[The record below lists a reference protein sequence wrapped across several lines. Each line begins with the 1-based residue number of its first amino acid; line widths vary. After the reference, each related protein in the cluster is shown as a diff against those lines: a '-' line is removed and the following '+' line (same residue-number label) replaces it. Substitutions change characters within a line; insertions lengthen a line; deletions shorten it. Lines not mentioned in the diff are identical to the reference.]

1 MAKSKS
7 KSALKLTTSNIL
19 TCLAYAVIGILLC
32 IFQSGSLNILMTV
45 VGALFVVLGF
55 IDIFKNK
62 QTTRGIIEIALG
74 AVVIVC
80 GWLVVDIVLLVL
92 GVILIVKGTME
103 LVQNHKAGFVANLSS
118 IMLLVMGV
126 LLVVSKWALVDVMCI
141 VVGVLFIVD
150 GVLALFGKT
159 ITVKR

>member
-1 MAKSKS
+1 MAKSKT
-7 KSALKLTTSNIL
+7 KLKLTTSNIL
-19 TCLAYAVIGILLC
+19 TCLAYAVIGVLLC

-45 VGALFVVLGF
+45 VGALFIVLG
-55 IDIFKNK
+55 IMDLIKNK
-62 QTTRGIIEIALG
+62 QTTRGIIELALG

-92 GVILIVKGTME
+92 GIILIVKGILE
-103 LVQNHKAGFVANLSS
+103 LVQNYKAGFVANLSS

-126 LLVVSKWALVDVMCI
+126 LLVISKWALVDVMCI
-141 VVGVLFIVD
+141 VVGVLFVIN

-159 ITVKR
+159 IKVKR

>member
-1 MAKSKS
+1 MAKS

-19 TCLAYAVIGILLC
+19 TCLAYAVIGVLLC
-32 IFQSGSLNILMTV
+32 VFQSGSLNILMTI
-45 VGALFVVLGF
+45 VGALFIVLG
-55 IDIFKNK
+55 IMDVIKNK
-62 QTTRGIIEIALG
+62 QTIRGIIEIALG

-92 GVILIVKGTME
+92 GVILIVKGTIE
-103 LVQNHKAGFVANLSS
+103 LVQNYKAGFVANLSS

-126 LLVVSKWALVDVMCI
+126 LLVISKWALVDVMCI
-141 VVGVLFIVD
+141 IVGVLFVIN

-159 ITVKR
+159 IKVKK